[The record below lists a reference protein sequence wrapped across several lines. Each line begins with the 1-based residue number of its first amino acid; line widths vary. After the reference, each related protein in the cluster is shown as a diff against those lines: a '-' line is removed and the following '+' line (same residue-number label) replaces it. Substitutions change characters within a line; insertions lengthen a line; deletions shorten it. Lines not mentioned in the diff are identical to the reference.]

1 MGRGRAAAKGAPA
14 AQVVAVEQQLPAFG
28 AFRGGECVGRG
39 RVLAGQRRHGNQ
51 RKKAKP
57 RDREATH
64 QVSPV
69 RSTERRVGKECVSTC
84 RSRLSQ
90 YHYTQ
95 QTEKNITISSSTVC
109 NSSIIPPHTTQTHY
123 IH

>member
-39 RVLAGQRRHGNQ
+39 RVLAGQRRHGHQ

-69 RSTERRVGKECVSTC
+69 ARSSHLGD
-84 RSRLSQ
+84 RSEEHTSELQSLMRISYAVICL
-90 YHYTQ
+90 
-95 QTEKNITISSSTVC
+95 KKKITNKT
-109 NSSIIPPHTTQTHY
+109 
-123 IH
+123 